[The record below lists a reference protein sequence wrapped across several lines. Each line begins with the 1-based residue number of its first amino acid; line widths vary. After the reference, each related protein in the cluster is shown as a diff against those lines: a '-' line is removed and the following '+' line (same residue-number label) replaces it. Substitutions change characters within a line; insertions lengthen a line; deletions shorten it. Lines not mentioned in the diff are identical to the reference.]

1 MQDLGGGRGWRSF
14 TEETTLDLSLGD
26 ELQAE
31 KEKSNYS
38 SDVEQEAA
46 EDLEICWG
54 LTTQGFE
61 WHPNEFKLY
70 PVDSR

>member
-31 KEKSNYS
+31 KEKSN
-38 SDVEQEAA
+38 
-46 EDLEICWG
+46 
-54 LTTQGFE
+54 
-61 WHPNEFKLY
+61 
-70 PVDSR
+70 